1 MLEAVAPQP
10 LDTLF
15 FEPLSERLDDFAI
28 GWQVVPRKPFEP
40 AQSVYQRR
48 FEVSD
53 VEDPGEA
60 EFLRKCSVCHTLTP
74 DDQNRAGPTLYGLF
88 GRRAGTVGGYK
99 YSEALEKS
107 DIVWS
112 AETVSRLFD
121 DGPDVVTPGTKM
133 PVQRLKSV
141 ERRDALVRY
150 LKEATRPNGKIP
162 PPGTRG

>member
-1 MLEAVAPQP
+1 M
-10 LDTLF
+10 
-15 FEPLSERLDDFAI
+15 
-28 GWQVVPRKPFEP
+28 
-40 AQSVYQRR
+40 
-48 FEVSD
+48 
-53 VEDPGEA
+53 
-60 EFLRKCSVCHTLTP
+60 
-74 DDQNRAGPTLYGLF
+74 
-88 GRRAGTVGGYK
+88 
-99 YSEALEKS
+99 
-107 DIVWS
+107 WS